1 MMTLVL
7 FWGLQA
13 HMLVS
18 TTVWFR
24 PPVMRVVPDQQ
35 RWMQMETG
43 IPVKP
48 IKRSKAELIRLA
60 LITTK

>member
-7 FWGLQA
+7 FWGLQT

-18 TTVWFR
+18 SAAWFR

-35 RWMQMETG
+35 RWLQIETG
-43 IPVKP
+43 IPVKAVR
-48 IKRSKAELIRLA
+48 RSKVELVLLA
-60 LITTK
+60 LKQ

>member
-13 HMLVS
+13 QMLAS
-18 TTVWFR
+18 TAACFR

-35 RWMQMETG
+35 RWLQIETG
-43 IPVKP
+43 IPVKAV
-48 IKRSKAELIRLA
+48 KRSKAELLQLA
-60 LITTK
+60 LTTSH

>member
-13 HMLVS
+13 HMLGS
-18 TTVWFR
+18 TATWFR

-35 RWMQMETG
+35 RFLQIETG
-43 IPVKP
+43 VPVKAVR
-48 IKRSKAELIRLA
+48 RSKAELIQLA
-60 LITTK
+60 LQ

>member
-13 HMLVS
+13 HMLG
-18 TTVWFR
+18 TNTWFR

-35 RWMQMETG
+35 RFLQIETG
-43 IPVKP
+43 VPVKAVR
-48 IKRSKAELIRLA
+48 RSKAELIQLA
-60 LITTK
+60 LQ

>member
-13 HMLVS
+13 HMLG
-18 TTVWFR
+18 TTTWFR

-35 RWMQMETG
+35 RFLQIEAG
-43 IPVKP
+43 VPVKAV
-48 IKRSKAELIRLA
+48 KRSKAELIQLA
-60 LITTK
+60 LQQN